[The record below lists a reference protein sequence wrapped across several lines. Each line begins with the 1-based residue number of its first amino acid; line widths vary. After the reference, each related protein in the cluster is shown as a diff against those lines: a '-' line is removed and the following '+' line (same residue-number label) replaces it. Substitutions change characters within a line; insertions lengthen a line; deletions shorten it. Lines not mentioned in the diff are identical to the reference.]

1 MARSGARASTARVF
15 VFDERLGAREGDEGE
30 KVLAFFPSGTSANDM
45 ASAIGLVEGVAGF
58 VSPFAP
64 VPSGPSPDA
73 PLAQTLRTSR
83 RRVACRRCEPGVWWA
98 LSLDADAAPE
108 RAVRDE
114 ALQSLL
120 ARAHAHFVLLHGGVQ
135 RVLDD
140 AGHDAARL
148 ALAPIVADLG
158 VRLSPSR
165 GPHAGSLI
173 PSLPTRA
180 LTLDP
185 GAAFLPTPRHTHLL
199 LRAVVDA
206 TMGGK
211 NSKSSD
217 HERERNAPKVLAAA
231 VLRDDRLAY
240 ASLALPD
247 ARGFAS
253 YAARCLAPGAA
264 AGESNTKKAARVW
277 GGDSI
282 GVGPRAEALAAAVR
296 EEANAATRFWDDERG
311 RSESSESSESASATS
326 RSSPASPAPRRAPPF
341 MASEWRVG
349 KDGFARWDDDASSPA
364 SFVVPAWIRVDE
376 GDGDEAGIRNL
387 AETQLCAIRRGAT
400 TLALFLAPDARLTPS
415 ARLALL
421 HAVADTLPELDAAL
435 ETAAGPGGAD
445 RAWHAPGLRYAYRDA
460 TSLATRASP
469 PAKIATLAP
478 ETCSAVED
486 VRNELER
493 RRDEG
498 ERMPGSNAYPMVG
511 VGADS
516 SRICRAGRTA
526 ALSTRVR
533 AGRDA
538 WIAGEVSAE
547 GRTMIVVAEGA
558 GGTLLEASA
567 AARKFADTHFEG
579 VFDDT

>member
-158 VRLSPSR
+158 VRLSRPR
-165 GPHAGSLI
+165 GPHAD
-173 PSLPTRA
+173 PSSRRSRRA

-185 GAAFLPTPRHTHLL
+185 GAAFLPTLRHTHNL

-211 NSKSSD
+211 SKSSD
-217 HERERNAPKVLAAA
+217 HERRGAPKVLAAPEAAAA

-240 ASLALPD
+240 ATLALQD
-247 ARGFAS
+247 ARVFAS

-264 AGESNTKKAARVW
+264 AGESETKKTARVW

-296 EEANAATRFWDDERG
+296 EEANAATRFWDDERRR
-311 RSESSESSESASATS
+311 RSESS
-326 RSSPASPAPRRAPPF
+326 RSPPF

-415 ARLALL
+415 ARHALL

-445 RAWHAPGLRYAYRDA
+445 RAWHAPGLRYAYRDDRRSRRDVA
-460 TSLATRASP
+460 GREDRDARAG
-469 PAKIATLAP
+469 
-478 ETCSAVED
+478 D
-486 VRNELER
+486 VFR
-493 RRDEG
+493 RRG
-498 ERMPGSNAYPMVG
+498 RVERTGTKARRYDQQRRGGRRGRG
-511 VGADS
+511 VVADS
-516 SRICRAGRTA
+516 SRGTRSRVIDAGSRGPR
-526 ALSTRVR
+526 RVDR
-533 AGRDA
+533 GGGIRRGTNHDRRRGGCGRDA
-538 WIAGEVSAE
+538 VGSVRGGAKVRGHALRGGVRRHLRRNRN
-547 GRTMIVVAEGA
+547 RTRAFRNRVAE
-558 GGTLLEASA
+558 E
-567 AARKFADTHFEG
+567 
-579 VFDDT
+579 